1 MRILCLGLTANH
13 IWQQDSKVYYLSKSF
28 TISIISV
35 DINADKLTT
44 KIVNVSIRFS
54 EISPN
59 NTRAVQVFI

>member
-1 MRILCLGLTANH
+1 MRMLCLGLTANH
-13 IWQQDSKVYYLSKSF
+13 TWQQDSKVYYLYKSF

-35 DINADKLTT
+35 DINADELTT

-59 NTRAVQVFI
+59 NTRTVQVFI